1 MNVSKIN
8 TLSEQHKALK
18 GFHKVCTYNSVELRV
33 KHDPYSEASLD
44 SEATE
49 TILSKVRM
57 ALLERISD
65 IEAKIKK
72 EASNG

>member
-18 GFHKVCTYNSVELRV
+18 AFHKVCNYNSVEFRV

-44 SEATE
+44 SEATQ
-49 TILSKVRM
+49 TIINDLRLV
-57 ALLERISD
+57 LLKRISD
-65 IEAKIKK
+65 LEKQIKK
-72 EASNG
+72 EAEK